1 MDQFVGEIRIFAG
14 NYEPNGWAFCDG
26 RLLPIQ
32 RYTTLYSILGV
43 NYGGDGKT
51 TFALPD
57 LRGAAAMHQGQG
69 PGLSPRTLGEKVGSK
84 TVTLLSTEM
93 PSHYHQAQNQA
104 TANTANPGGAIWS
117 DLSGRN
123 PNLYSPSPNVDMNPI
138 AIGIS
143 GRSQPHNNMQPYLG
157 LNFIIALEGDFPPR
171 S

>member
-69 PGLSPRTLGEKVGSK
+69 PGLSPRMLGEKVGSK
-84 TVTLLSTEM
+84 TVTLLSAEM
-93 PSHYHQAQNQA
+93 PSHYHQAQNQT
-104 TANTANPGGAIWS
+104 TANTANPGEAIWS
-117 DLSGRN
+117 DLSGRA
-123 PNLYSPSPNVDMNPI
+123 PNLYSPSPNVDMNPT

-143 GRSQPHNNMQPYLG
+143 GRNQPHNNMQPYLG
-157 LNFIIALEGDFPPR
+157 LNFIIALVGDFPPR